1 MTSVSP
7 QSSVTT
13 APDCPT
19 SMVTLRSLS
28 RLPPYMYTF
37 QPPITAPKSAMRAT
51 PDGALP
57 LSVSPVIHLN
67 SLIYGRS
74 DVEYEGEAAA
84 DEAEVAAP
92 EDLLADD
99 PLDVLPNDVDADDDL
114 EAAPLELAAPDEV
127 DEDEA
132 DAEDLEAEPDDA
144 LTDEFESNMTK
155 VYIAGGTYWL
165 PESIEKQLTDAGIE
179 VAGRLAGAT
188 AVETS
193 AEIASKAVATLGMS
207 ADKVGAT
214 NVAQHY
220 DALASAAFCGK
231 NGSVLLLM
239 SDENRSAI
247 NSFVKP
253 NGLKIFQGYVFG
265 GTGSMSYD
273 SMKALEDAT
282 K

>member
-1 MTSVSP
+1 M
-7 QSSVTT
+7 
-13 APDCPT
+13 
-19 SMVTLRSLS
+19 
-28 RLPPYMYTF
+28 
-37 QPPITAPKSAMRAT
+37 
-51 PDGALP
+51 
-57 LSVSPVIHLN
+57 
-67 SLIYGRS
+67 
-74 DVEYEGEAAA
+74 
-84 DEAEVAAP
+84 
-92 EDLLADD
+92 
-99 PLDVLPNDVDADDDL
+99 
-114 EAAPLELAAPDEV
+114 
-127 DEDEA
+127 
-132 DAEDLEAEPDDA
+132 
-144 LTDEFESNMTK
+144 
-155 VYIAGGTYWL
+155 
-165 PESIEKQLTDAGIE
+165 
-179 VAGRLAGAT
+179 
-188 AVETS
+188 ETS